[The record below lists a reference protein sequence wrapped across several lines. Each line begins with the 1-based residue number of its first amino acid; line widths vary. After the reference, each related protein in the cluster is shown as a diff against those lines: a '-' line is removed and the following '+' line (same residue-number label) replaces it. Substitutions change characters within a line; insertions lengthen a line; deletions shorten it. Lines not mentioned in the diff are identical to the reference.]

1 MVNHSNIIQ
10 SLPDG
15 VTLKMNGRYGALYY
29 KKDFSYIDIYV
40 ELSGVPQYQLLIW
53 FKDISHWTYPS
64 YREITQEE
72 KSLIKEEIIIYLEKQ
87 GISSDIYNQ

>member
-1 MVNHSNIIQ
+1 MINHFNILQ
-10 SLPDG
+10 SLPEG
-15 VTLKMNGRYGALYY
+15 ATLKMKGRYGAIYY
-29 KKDFSYIDIYV
+29 KKDLSYIDIYA

-72 KSLIKEEIIIYLEKQ
+72 KSLIKDEIINYLEKE
-87 GISSDIYNQ
+87 GISSDIYNP